1 MNKKIQDTLEWML
14 VIIISLPLF
23 IFISI
28 LIGMIYLIDFIEERI
43 KQ

>member
-23 IFISI
+23 IFIFI